1 MPHGRAAE
9 SQGARLTAPRARA
22 ACAAAG
28 DADAAFRL
36 YAELRAGGV
45 PTEAKVY
52 AALISAC
59 NQEALAAG
67 GGHGRRQSLVLL
79 ERAAGVLGDMRAAR
93 VRPDRAVWNAFITA
107 AGRAGQLQRAFQALE
122 EMQARARAR
131 APPAAPRRGR
141 APRALLARA

>member
-1 MPHGRAAE
+1 
-9 SQGARLTAPRARA
+9 
-22 ACAAAG
+22 
-28 DADAAFRL
+28 
-36 YAELRAGGV
+36 V

-107 AGRAGQLQRAFQALE
+107 AGRAAAA
-122 EMQARARAR
+122 ARVPGAGGDAGARPR
-131 APPAAPRRGR
+131 APRGAAPRPSAAGASGACLRSCVLRLG
-141 APRALLARA
+141 AR